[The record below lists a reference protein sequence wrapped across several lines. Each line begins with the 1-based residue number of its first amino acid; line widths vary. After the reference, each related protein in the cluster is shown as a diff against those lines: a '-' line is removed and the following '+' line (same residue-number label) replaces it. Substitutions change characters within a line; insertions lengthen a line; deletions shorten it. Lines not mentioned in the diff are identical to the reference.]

1 MKKEITINVPDIG
14 DFEKI
19 PVIEI
24 LVQPGESVAKDD
36 SLIVLESDKATME
49 VPSPESGRVTKVL
62 LKTDDSVSKG
72 DAILH
77 MEINESER
85 KGADQSDYTLPKKTN
100 PNSSTKNVKA
110 ENSPSFIKSDIHAEV
125 VVLGSGPGG
134 YTAAF
139 RAADLGKNVLIIER
153 YKELGGVCL
162 NVGCIPSK
170 ALLHAAKVI
179 TDAQDAR
186 AHGIVFQTP
195 KIDIEELNKWKNGV
209 VTDLTKGLQT
219 LATKR
224 NVNILTGTGKFSGK
238 NTLSVTTPLGEKT
251 VSFDY
256 AIIAAGSSSSKIS
269 GVPFEDPRVIDST
282 GALKLDEIPKN
293 LLIVGGGIIGLE
305 MAAVYHGLG
314 SKITIAELTDGL
326 IPEADRDLITPL
338 QNIIKRRYDSVMLET
353 KVENIVAKQKKL
365 AVTLSN
371 SNSKVVENFDRV
383 LIAIGRTPNGDKI
396 GAEAAGGKTKKGFV
410 ITDKQMRTNIPHIF
424 AIGDIVGQP
433 MLAHKASHEG
443 KLCAE
448 IIAGN
453 DKAEFDA
460 MGLPSVAYT
469 DPEVAWVGIT
479 EKVANEQKIP
489 LKKSVFP
496 WAASGRAHASARK
509 EGITKLLFNRDT
521 QKLIGAGI
529 VGINAGELI
538 SEVVLAIEMG
548 ADAEDIGLTIHPHPT
563 LAETILFSAEI
574 AEETITDLYLG
585 KKV

>member
-24 LVQPGESVAKDD
+24 LVQPGETITKDD

-49 VPSPESGRVTKVL
+49 VPSPENGRVTKIL

-77 MEINESER
+77 MEITESDTRE
-85 KGADQSDYTLPKKTN
+85 ADQPGGTPPKTTSSD
-100 PNSSTKNVKA
+100 SSTKNVKA
-110 ENSPSFIKSDIHAEV
+110 ENSQTVINSDIHAEV

-153 YKELGGVCL
+153 YTELGGVCL

-179 TDAQDAR
+179 TDAQDIR
-186 AHGIVFQTP
+186 AHGIIFQDP
-195 KIDIEELNKWKNGV
+195 KIDIGELKSWKNEV
-209 VTDLTKGLQT
+209 VANLTKGLKT
-219 LATKR
+219 LAKKR
-224 NVNILTGTGKFSGK
+224 NVNILTGIGKFSSE

-256 AIIAAGSSSSKIS
+256 AIIAAGSSSAKLS
-269 GVPFEDPRVIDST
+269 GIPYEDPRVIDST
-282 GALKLDEIPKN
+282 GALKLDDIPKN
-293 LLIVGGGIIGLE
+293 LLVVGGGIIGLE

-314 SKITIAELTDGL
+314 SKVTIAELTDGL

-338 QNIIKRRYDSVMLET
+338 QNIIEKRYNSVRLKT
-353 KVENIVAKQKKL
+353 KVENIAAKQKKL

-371 SNSKVVENFDRV
+371 SNSKVVENFDKV
-383 LIAIGRTPNGDKI
+383 LVSIGRTPNGDKI
-396 GAEAAGGKTKKGFV
+396 DAKAAGVETKRGFV
-410 ITDKQMRTNIPHIF
+410 LTDNQMRTNVPHIF

-453 DKAEFDA
+453 DKAEFDS
-460 MGLPSVAYT
+460 MGIPSVAYT
-469 DPEVAWVGIT
+469 DPEVAWVGMT
-479 EKVANEQKIP
+479 EKVAKEQKIP

-496 WAASGRAHASARK
+496 WAASGRAQASARK

-538 SEVVLAIEMG
+538 SEAVLAIEMG
-548 ADAEDIGLTIHPHPT
+548 ADSEDIGLTIHPHPT

-585 KKV
+585 KKI